1 MAVEPRKRSVPLL
14 DFQAQYASI
23 RGDILAAIHRVVDS
37 QRFILGEEVEK
48 LEQELSAY
56 TNSAHA
62 VGCASGSDALLLAL
76 MACDVGPGDRVL
88 TAPFTFFASAGTVAR
103 LGAIPVFAD
112 IDPVTFNLD
121 PQSTREALIRDPGI
135 KAIMPI
141 HLFGGAA
148 DMDPILDAARDRDC
162 FVIEDAAQAIGAEYK
177 GRRVGAIGTIGCFSF
192 YPTKNLGGYGEG
204 GLVTTNDERLARRM
218 ASLRVHG
225 SPRRYYH
232 DEVGL
237 NSRLDALQAAVL
249 RVKFPHL
256 DRWTAARE
264 RNARL
269 YRETLGD
276 GSLPIILP
284 EAATYQTRH
293 VWNQFSIRV
302 EKRDELQAW
311 LRERGIGTEIYY
323 PLCLHQQVCFRSL
336 GYQTGDF
343 PVSEKAA
350 ATVLA
355 LPVSPELAEED
366 LLYVCDAI
374 RSFFKG

>member
-1 MAVEPRKRSVPLL
+1 MAVELQKRSVPLL

-23 RGDILAAIHRVVDS
+23 QADILTAIHRVVDS

-48 LEQELSAY
+48 LEQELAAYTQSAY
-56 TNSAHA
+56 A
-62 VGCASGSDALLLAL
+62 VGCGSGSDALLLAL
-76 MACDVGPGDRVL
+76 MACDVGPGDKVL

-121 PQSTREALIRDPGI
+121 PQRTREALDRDPKI
-135 KAIMPI
+135 KAVMPI

-148 DMDPILDAARDRDC
+148 DMDPILEAARDRDC

-177 GRRVGAIGTIGCFSF
+177 GRRVGAIGTMGCFSF

-204 GLVTTNDERLARRM
+204 GLVTTNHEALARRV

-256 DRWTAARE
+256 DGWTAARE
-264 RNARL
+264 RNAAL
-269 YRETLGD
+269 YRQALGD
-276 GSLPIILP
+276 GSLPILLP
-284 EAATYQTRH
+284 EAAPYQTRH

-323 PLCLHQQVCFRSL
+323 PLCLHQQACFRSL
-336 GYQTGDF
+336 GYQPGDF

-350 ATVLA
+350 ASVLA
-355 LPVSPELAEED
+355 LPVSPELSQPD